1 MTIMLSRY
9 LLKGDREGSD
19 EDGMDVAS
27 ASTKIEAH
35 HNCYIHIRRRSS
47 RPYGDKVSGE
57 ELVTMR

>member
-27 ASTKIEAH
+27 ASTKIEPTTTATSTSGDGVLVSTAIK
-35 HNCYIHIRRRSS
+35 CRVRRSWF
-47 RPYGDKVSGE
+47 
-57 ELVTMR
+57 